1 MYPTIYT
8 SPAEGHQTLVSAIT
22 DVAMGYEDDWV
33 REYLLPSS
41 RHRIEDGGNSPAD
54 IIERIERARRD
65 ISAHGADGG
74 CSRPT
79 STWTRATWHSLSAPN
94 GTS

>member
-22 DVAMGYEDDWV
+22 DVAMGYEDGELV

-54 IIERIERARRD
+54 IIKRIERVRRD
-65 ISAHGADGG
+65 ISAHGADGV
-74 CSRPT
+74 P
-79 STWTRATWHSLSAPN
+79 A
-94 GTS
+94 